1 MQRLYA
7 LIDEKFL
14 DRKYI
19 QQSTYLYY
27 RFCVWLS
34 FLTTACY
41 IYIISNKKK
50 Q

>member
-19 QQSTYLYY
+19 QQSTDLYY
-27 RFCVWLS
+27 IDFVSDYL
-34 FLTTACY
+34 F
-41 IYIISNKKK
+41 
-50 Q
+50 